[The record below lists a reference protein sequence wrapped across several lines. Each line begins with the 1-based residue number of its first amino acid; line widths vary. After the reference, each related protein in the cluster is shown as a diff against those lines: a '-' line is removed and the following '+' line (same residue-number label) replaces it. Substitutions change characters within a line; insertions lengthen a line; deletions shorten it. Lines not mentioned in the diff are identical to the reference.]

1 MKDSRILY
9 FLKGFPAP
17 LLLSLLFL
25 IVLWGYLQTNDAFL
39 QRVIDTILGGLLGV
53 VTGRGT
59 QQSQS
64 ANTNSGDVVIK
75 PETDLSSLTTG
86 EIENIAGKI
95 EEK

>member
-1 MKDSRILY
+1 M
-9 FLKGFPAP
+9 
-17 LLLSLLFL
+17 LSLLFL
-25 IVLWGYLQTNDAFL
+25 IVLWVYLQTNDAFL

-59 QQSQS
+59 QSQS

-86 EIENIAGKI
+86 EIENIVGKI